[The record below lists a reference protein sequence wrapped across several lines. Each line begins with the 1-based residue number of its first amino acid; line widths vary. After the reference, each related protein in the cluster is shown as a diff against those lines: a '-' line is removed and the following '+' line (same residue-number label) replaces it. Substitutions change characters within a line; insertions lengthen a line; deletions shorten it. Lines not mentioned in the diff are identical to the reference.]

1 MRNLLNTLL
10 PNSQSA
16 SKEQYEAMAANF
28 ITGYS
33 ALPLVGTPEQVV
45 EGVQRMSTAGMD
57 GITLSWVDYESGLE
71 QFQEQI
77 LPLMIEA
84 GLRQR

>member
-1 MRNLLNTLL
+1 
-10 PNSQSA
+10 
-16 SKEQYEAMAANF
+16 MAANF